1 MTLPAPDAPA
11 DIEQRAPLHG
21 PDLSDATFRRIAAL
35 AHREA
40 GLAIAPAK
48 AAMVRTR
55 LARRLRALKLDE
67 FAAYCALVE
76 SDNGRDELG
85 AMISALTT
93 NVSHFFREPH
103 HFDLL
108 RDRVLPGLVEQLK
121 AGGRVR
127 IWSAGCSNGQEP
139 YTIAMVL
146 RDAGLTASDD
156 VRILATDIDP
166 TVIAHARAGCYPA
179 NMITGLPPE
188 TRERHFTPVDGG
200 HGETWQV
207 HPDISA
213 LVTFKVLNLLRDWPM
228 HRKFDVVFCRNV
240 VIYFDAA
247 TQAELWRRFAD
258 HIAPGGWLFLGH
270 SERVSPDALVH
281 FASRGMTAYQRNAT
295 PDHAMAV
302 GAGLHQERK
311 D

>member
-1 MTLPAPDAPA
+1 MLSASDAMP
-11 DIEQRAPLHG
+11 DIEQRAPMHG

-55 LARRLRALKLDE
+55 LARRLRALKLDD
-67 FAAYCALVE
+67 FADYCALVE
-76 SDNGRDELG
+76 SDDGHDELG
-85 AMISALTT
+85 SMISALTT

-108 RDRVLPGLVEQLK
+108 RERVLPGLVEQLR

-139 YTIAMVL
+139 YTIAMCL
-146 RDAGLTASDD
+146 RNAGLSASDD

-166 TVIAHARAGCYPA
+166 MVIAHARAGKYPS
-179 NMITGLPPE
+179 NMMTGLPAE
-188 TRERHFTPVDGG
+188 MRDRHFTAAAGG
-200 HGETWQV
+200 NTETWQI
-207 HPDISA
+207 HPDIA
-213 LVTFKVLNLLRDWPM
+213 AFVTFKVLNLLSDWPM
-228 HRKFDVVFCRNV
+228 NGKFDVVFCRNV

-247 TQAELWRRFAD
+247 TQGQLWRRFAD
-258 HIAPGGWLFLGH
+258 HIAPDGWLFLGH
-270 SERVSPDALVH
+270 SERVSPDALERL
-281 FASRGMTAYQRNAT
+281 AARGMTAYQRSAT
-295 PDHAMAV
+295 PDPATAI
-302 GAGLHQERK
+302 GTKSTQERK